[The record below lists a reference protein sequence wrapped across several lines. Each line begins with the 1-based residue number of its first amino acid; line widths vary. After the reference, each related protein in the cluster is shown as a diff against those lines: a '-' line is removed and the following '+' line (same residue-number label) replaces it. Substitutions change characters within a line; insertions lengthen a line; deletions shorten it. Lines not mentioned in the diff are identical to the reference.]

1 MAGATMQFELVLV
14 VSESPMRLVRTHAA
28 AASAHSGMCAQTT
41 GGRSDA
47 TETTVLVVLE

>member
-1 MAGATMQFELVLV
+1 MQFELVLV

-28 AASAHSGMCAQTT
+28 PAVPAHSGMCAQTT